1 MKKFLRTYIAPLLG
15 SISLLMLPAA
25 LIAAETITSSGYA
38 YITSSVN
45 KEVFRTRAIE
55 NALQKIVLESGQ
67 DLNSF
72 SIVENGKVL
81 LDQIQTRSACLL
93 YTSPSPRDRG

>member
-1 MKKFLRTYIAPLLG
+1 MKNFARTYIATLLG
-15 SISLLMLPAA
+15 LISLLILPSA
-25 LIAAETITSSGYA
+25 LIAAERITSTGYALITSSL
-38 YITSSVN
+38 N
-45 KEVFRTRAIE
+45 KDIFRSRAIE

-81 LDQIQTRSACLL
+81 LDQIESSFRSN
-93 YTSPSPRDRG
+93 